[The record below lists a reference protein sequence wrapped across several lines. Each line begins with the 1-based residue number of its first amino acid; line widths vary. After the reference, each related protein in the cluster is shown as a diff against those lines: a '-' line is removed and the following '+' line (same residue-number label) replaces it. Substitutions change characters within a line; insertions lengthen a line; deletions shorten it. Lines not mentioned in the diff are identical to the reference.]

1 MGLLVVRSMQQ
12 LVSSLIAKVLFLA
25 KTNDAELGGSKILH
39 GLFVIQNIKI
49 FKQIVNDPL
58 T

>member
-1 MGLLVVRSMQQ
+1 MPFGRSFNATISQFFYR
-12 LVSSLIAKVLFLA
+12 KVLILE
-25 KTNDAELGGSKILH
+25 KKNDAELGGSKISH
-39 GLFVIQNIKI
+39 GVFVIQNIKI